1 MCLEQIIHALNG
13 LLTPIIAVVAVYIA
27 WQQWQTNR
35 QKLTIDLYDRRLRI
49 HKEIKRFLSKI
60 AVDATISA
68 QELLEFYSSVS
79 EAHFLFGAEI
89 PEYIEEIY
97 GHATRFLQHST
108 EYRDHTR
115 PHPEGYD
122 HATVVREMNQELQ
135 WLVYEGGKVND
146 HFKKYLGLSS

>member
-1 MCLEQIIHALNG
+1 MCLEQIFYVLNG
-13 LLTPIIAVVAVYIA
+13 LFTPTIASVAVYIA

-35 QKLTIDLYDRRLRI
+35 QKLTIDLYDRRLRVY
-49 HKEIKRFLSKI
+49 KEIKRFLSKI
-60 AVDATISA
+60 AVDAAISA

-79 EAHFLFGAEI
+79 ESHFLFGVEI

-97 GHATRFLQHST
+97 SHGTRFLQHST

-115 PHPEGYD
+115 PHPDGYD
-122 HATVVREMNQELQ
+122 HAKVVREMNQELQ